1 MKDETSPEDSEAA
14 PFVGLSTKWSSVVSG
29 ILAVIFVMVAAA
41 AYVKETGLISGPAF
55 LIVSVVLG
63 VGLIALIWFDLHEYR
78 LPDLINFSL
87 IIAGLIVTYHFRRF
101 ALIDAVLGGL
111 VGYGVIW
118 GLNQAY
124 VYLRNQSGIGL
135 GDAKLMAVGGVWL
148 GAWNLP
154 FLMLGASVFGLIF
167 IVIKQL
173 YVRHGKTSESGPIAF
188 GPAIAVTIWL
198 IWCLPWLSLNR

>member
-1 MKDETSPEDSEAA
+1 MKDETSIEDSEAA

-29 ILAVIFVMVAAA
+29 ILAVVFVAIASA
-41 AYVKETGLISGPAF
+41 SFLREAGFINGPAF
-55 LIVSVVLG
+55 LIVSSVLG

-78 LPDLINFSL
+78 LPDLINYSL

-101 ALIDAVLGGL
+101 ALTDAVIGGL
-111 VGYGVIW
+111 IGYGVIW

-154 FLMLGASVFGLIF
+154 FLMLGASVFGLTF
-167 IVIKQL
+167 IVIRRL
-173 YVRHGKTSESGPIAF
+173 YVRSAKTSESSPIAF